1 MAFGSRLHGFAWFH
15 ARGRGHLFWI
25 VVAAALVGAPVAA
38 DEGMWTFHNPPTAA
52 IQQRYGFTLTPE
64 WLEHLRLAS
73 VRLND
78 GGSGSFVS
86 AEGLVLTN
94 HHVVAGQLQKLSTA
108 QKNYLADGFSARARA
123 EEMKAADLEV
133 NVLASYEEVTARI
146 VAAARGAANPQA
158 AFDARRAAIAE
169 VEKESLD
176 KTGLRSDVVTLY
188 QGAQYWLYR
197 YRKFTDVRLVFAPE
211 QQMAFFGGDP
221 DNFTYPRFDLDFAL
235 VRVYENNAPLRV
247 EHFLK
252 WNAKGAGENELVF
265 VSGHPGSTDRNDTL
279 AELETQRDVVYPYN
293 VQVVK
298 RRLNA
303 LREYSKR
310 GAEQARQAGDTI
322 FGLEN
327 ALKAQTGEYNG
338 LLDQRIMAKKASD
351 ERALRDTIARNAEWQ
366 KAYGSAWDEIARAET
381 AHRQLYRVQ
390 RFGQIRGSDLAGLG
404 LSIVR
409 YVREIQK
416 PDGKR
421 LNGYHEAQLPSL
433 QFELLS
439 PAPVYPEMEEVLLA
453 DTLQE
458 SLEELGPD
466 AAFVKA
472 ALAGRTPQA
481 AAAAYIKGT
490 ALADPAVRKR
500 LMDGGEAAVSQSEDP
515 LIVLGRAVD
524 GPMREI
530 NDRMEREV
538 ISVET
543 AARQRIGQARFAAY
557 GTSAYPDA
565 TFTLRLSYGKASGY
579 PMNGTVA
586 PYKTTFAGLF
596 DRSAS
601 FDGKPPFNLSA
612 RFVEAKPRI
621 DLSTPFNM
629 VTTNDIIGGNSG
641 SPIVNRAGELVG
653 LIFDGNIE
661 SLVGR
666 FVYDDT
672 ANRAIAVHSGA
683 IVHALRTV
691 YDAGALANELDPPR

>member
-1 MAFGSRLHGFAWFH
+1 M
-15 ARGRGHLFWI
+15 
-25 VVAAALVGAPVAA
+25 AA

-52 IQQRYGFTLTPE
+52 IQQRYGFALTPE

-108 QKNYLADGFSARARA
+108 QKNYLADGFSARTRT
-123 EEMKAADLEV
+123 EEIKATDLEV
-133 NVLASYEEVTARI
+133 NVLTSYEEVTERI
-146 VAAARGAANPQA
+146 VAAARNAATPQA
-158 AFDARRAAIAE
+158 AFDARRAAIAQ
-169 VEKESLD
+169 VEKDSLD

-221 DNFTYPRFDLDFAL
+221 DNFTYPRYDLDFAL
-235 VRVYENNAPLRV
+235 VRVYENDAPLRV

-252 WNAKGAGENELVF
+252 WNAKGASENELVF

-279 AELETQRDVVYPYN
+279 AELETQRDVVYPYS

-298 RRLNA
+298 RRLTA

-310 GAEQARQAGDTI
+310 GAEEARQASDTI

-338 LLDQRIMAKKASD
+338 LLDQKIMGKKASD
-351 ERALRDTIARNAEWQ
+351 ERALRETIARNAEWQ
-366 KAYGSAWDEIARAET
+366 KTYGPAWDEIARAET
-381 AHRQLYRVQ
+381 AHRQLYKLQ
-390 RFGQIRGSDLAGLG
+390 RFGQIRGSGLAGLG
-404 LSIVR
+404 LAIVR

-416 PDGKR
+416 PDGGR

-433 QFELLS
+433 QFQLLS
-439 PAPVYPEMEEVLLA
+439 SAPVYPAMEEVLLA
-453 DTLQE
+453 DAFQE
-458 SLEELGPD
+458 SLEELGAGD
-466 AAFVKA
+466 AFVKA
-472 ALAGRTPQA
+472 ALAGHTPQA
-481 AAAAYIKGT
+481 AAAGYIKGT

-500 LMDGGEAAVSQSEDP
+500 LMDGGEAAVNQSEDP

-538 ISVET
+538 LSIET
-543 AARQRIGQARFAAY
+543 AARQRIGQARFAAF

-565 TFTLRLSYGKASGY
+565 TFTLRLSYGRATGY

-586 PYKTTFAGLF
+586 PYKTTFAGLY

-601 FDGKPPFNLSA
+601 FDGKPPFNLPA
-612 RFVEAKPRI
+612 RFVEAKSRI
-621 DLSTPFNM
+621 ELSTPFNM

-666 FVYDDT
+666 FVYDDN

-691 YDAGALANELDPPR
+691 YDAGALANELESPR

>member
-1 MAFGSRLHGFAWFH
+1 
-15 ARGRGHLFWI
+15 
-25 VVAAALVGAPVAA
+25 
-38 DEGMWTFHNPPTAA
+38 
-52 IQQRYGFTLTPE
+52 
-64 WLEHLRLAS
+64 
-73 VRLND
+73 
-78 GGSGSFVS
+78 
-86 AEGLVLTN
+86 
-94 HHVVAGQLQKLSTA
+94 
-108 QKNYLADGFSARARA
+108 
-123 EEMKAADLEV
+123 
-133 NVLASYEEVTARI
+133 
-146 VAAARGAANPQA
+146 
-158 AFDARRAAIAE
+158 
-169 VEKESLD
+169 
-176 KTGLRSDVVTLY
+176 
-188 QGAQYWLYR
+188 
-197 YRKFTDVRLVFAPE
+197 
-211 QQMAFFGGDP
+211 
-221 DNFTYPRFDLDFAL
+221 
-235 VRVYENNAPLRV
+235 V

-252 WNAKGAGENELVF
+252 WNAKGASENELVF

-279 AELETQRDVVYPYN
+279 AELETQRDVVYPYS

-298 RRLNA
+298 RRLTA

-310 GAEQARQAGDTI
+310 GAEEARQASDTI

-338 LLDQRIMAKKASD
+338 LLDQKIMAKKASD
-351 ERALRDTIARNAEWQ
+351 ERALRETIARNAEWQ
-366 KAYGSAWDEIARAET
+366 KTYGPAWDEIARAET
-381 AHRQLYRVQ
+381 AHRQLYKLQ
-390 RFGQIRGSDLAGLG
+390 RFGQIRGSGLAGLG
-404 LSIVR
+404 LAIVR

-433 QFELLS
+433 QFQLLS
-439 PAPVYPEMEEVLLA
+439 SAPVYPAMEEILLA
-453 DTLQE
+453 DALQE
-458 SLEELGPD
+458 SLEELGAGD
-466 AAFVKA
+466 AFVKA
-472 ALAGRTPQA
+472 ALAGHTPQA

-500 LMDGGEAAVSQSEDP
+500 LMDGGEAAVNQSEDP

-524 GPMREI
+524 GPMREV

-538 ISVET
+538 LSIET
-543 AARQRIGQARFAAY
+543 AARQRIGQARFAAF

-565 TFTLRLSYGKASGY
+565 TFTLRLSYGRATGY

-586 PYKTTFAGLF
+586 PYKTTFAGLY

-601 FDGKPPFNLSA
+601 FDGKPPFNLPA
-612 RFVEAKPRI
+612 RFVEAKSRI
-621 DLSTPFNM
+621 ELSTPFNM

-666 FVYDDT
+666 FVYDDN

-691 YDAGALANELDPPR
+691 YDADALANELESPR